1 MVTSRRDFFTGSC
14 RWWCCGAAPVIG
26 QPLTVDGAR
35 ALAADINRQREAIK
49 QRQGAGVRQQGTFP
63 THARDFI
70 DRHARPKTRRW
81 RERARLLGYDFPPD
95 GDDAAPVLIKGSLSD
110 RWRDRSEEKARAA
123 AGGFPSTAL
132 VRLCAYL
139 SFRLELCDEAIAA
152 KQKVAEQAKQAVG
165 VNWAVQKAP
174 KSREPMLAALVARKP
189 MPPMPTLSPNFCALF
204 SMN

>member
-1 MVTSRRDFFTGSC
+1 MVPSRRDFFTGSC

-35 ALAADINRQREAIK
+35 ALAADINRQRARGIDVIAHYKAIK

-81 RERARLLGYDFPPD
+81 RETARLLGYDFPPD

-132 VRLCAYL
+132 ARLWCVIFRSGWNCAMKL
-139 SFRLELCDEAIAA
+139 SQPNRRS
-152 KQKVAEQAKQAVG
+152 
-165 VNWAVQKAP
+165 P
-174 KSREPMLAALVARKP
+174 SRR
-189 MPPMPTLSPNFCALF
+189 NRR
-204 SMN
+204 